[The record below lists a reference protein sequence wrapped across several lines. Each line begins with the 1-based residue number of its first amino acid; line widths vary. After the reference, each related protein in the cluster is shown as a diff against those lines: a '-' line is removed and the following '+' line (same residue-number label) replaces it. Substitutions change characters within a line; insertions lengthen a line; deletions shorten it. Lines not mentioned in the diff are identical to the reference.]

1 MAPRESTLEIKTR
14 VFHKSLELTEVAA
27 QLWVSQT
34 PKLVRAYH
42 QRGIF
47 STPKVEDVTAAVKDW
62 ERTHQDTI
70 TKLVALIKCIL
81 RVTRNWAG
89 SSTVHYD
96 PLKNKLEITKIE
108 RTKVLPED
116 LNSRWGT
123 PIPANVARKTSVHGP
138 EVTQKMR
145 NTRRPTA
152 ALGKDEAL
160 PHGIKAEPAKL
171 RHAPIAALAHEQES

>member
-1 MAPRESTLEIKTR
+1 MDESSVESNLTIKRE
-14 VFHKSLELTEVAA
+14 VF
-27 QLWVSQT
+27 QT

-47 STPKVEDVTAAVKDW
+47 STPKVEDVTAAVNDW

-81 RVTRNWAG
+81 RVTRNWDG

-123 PIPANVARKTSVHGP
+123 PSPPTSQGKP
-138 EVTQKMR
+138 LCMAQKLLKKG
-145 NTRRPTA
+145 A
-152 ALGKDEAL
+152 ILGDL
-160 PHGIKAEPAKL
+160 L
-171 RHAPIAALAHEQES
+171 RHLARMKPFHMGSRQSRLNFGMFL